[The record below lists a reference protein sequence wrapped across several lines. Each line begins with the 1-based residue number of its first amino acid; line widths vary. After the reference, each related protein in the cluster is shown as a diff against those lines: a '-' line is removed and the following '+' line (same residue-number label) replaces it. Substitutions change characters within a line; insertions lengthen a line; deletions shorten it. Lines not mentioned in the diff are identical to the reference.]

1 MENVDLEDAN
11 LDVAQ
16 KIRVVINEVYK
27 GSGNVPFPEAI
38 FDN

>member
-16 KIRVVINEVYK
+16 KIKVVINEVYK
-27 GSGNVPFPEAI
+27 GAGNVPFPEAI

>member
-16 KIRVVINEVYK
+16 KIKVVINEVYK
-27 GSGNVPFPEAI
+27 GVGNVPFPEAI
-38 FDN
+38 PDN